1 MDSLN
6 FKDFHVRFSR
16 SVHARFKSR
25 TGLSFFSGLIST
37 TSLVVFITA
46 RIDSIFVSST
56 AVHTYD
62 FHMFT
67 AIIHHFEGLFGFHS
81 WLVSSVG
88 RALHRFH

>member
-6 FKDFHVRFSR
+6 FKGFHVRFSR

-56 AVHTYD
+56 AVHIHE
-62 FHMFT
+62 FHIFT
-67 AIIHHFEGLFGFHS
+67 ALVFYSLSNFFNHS
-81 WLVSSVG
+81 YTDSDWLIV
-88 RALHRFH
+88 ACFI